1 MTDDEY
7 KAFVKLTGTT
17 LTKEELQEMEDSIT
31 DEEIEEVMGVG
42 RDMNKVL
49 QGNAPIEFNSTLLE
63 LMNTLKISDR
73 SLCKLLG
80 INRKQLYRYISGSHS
95 ATEELISRLRSYMT
109 SKIDKENKNYDKL
122 REVDAAA
129 SKEAPIDVPVEF
141 LQKAMLNLSIQPK
154 SFNRS
159 YALCELIEDLRNT
172 PKD

>member
-17 LTKEELQEMEDSIT
+17 LTKEELQKMEESIT
-31 DEEIEEVMGVG
+31 DEEIEDVIGVG
-42 RDMNKVL
+42 RDINKVL
-49 QGNAPIEFNSTLLE
+49 QGNAPIEFNPILLE
-63 LMNTLKISDR
+63 LMNTLKISER
-73 SLCKLLG
+73 SLCKVLG
-80 INRKQLYRYISGSHS
+80 ISRKQLYRYISGSHNAS
-95 ATEELISRLRSYMT
+95 EELVTRLRSYMT
-109 SKIDKENKNYDKL
+109 SKIDKENKNYDKQ
-122 REVDAAA
+122 REVDAEA
-129 SKEAPIDVPVEF
+129 SKESPVDVPVEF